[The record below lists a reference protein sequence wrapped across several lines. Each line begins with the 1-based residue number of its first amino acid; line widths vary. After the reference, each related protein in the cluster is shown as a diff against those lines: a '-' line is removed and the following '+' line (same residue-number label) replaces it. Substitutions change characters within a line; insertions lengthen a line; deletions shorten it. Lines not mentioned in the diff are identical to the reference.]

1 MFSPTF
7 WSLVGGALH
16 VLVVAIAF
24 FVVPVNRK
32 PSSATAWLLLIT
44 IAPFFGVLIF
54 LLIGSPKLPPRRRQ
68 LQRQMSS
75 LIVQAIDRADDDP
88 ATAPLLAPPTTP
100 VALPHAALAQHLG
113 GMPPFAGNCV
123 ELLPD
128 YDAIIERMAQE
139 IEGAQRFVHVEFYI
153 IALDRTTEG
162 FFAAMERAVKR
173 GVKVRLLLDQ
183 IGSRK
188 YPGRK
193 EMEQHLTAIGVDW
206 HYMLPVGKPGEW
218 LRFDLRNHRKILVVD
233 GEVAYT
239 GSLNVIDRT
248 YHRKDDLYYDE
259 LCVRVTGPV
268 AAQFEAVFVTDWYAE
283 TGELLDRRHY
293 PELRQDG
300 WKATGSSLCQV
311 LPSGSGFEE
320 ENNLRLFTGLI
331 NAAQRR
337 LVVANPYF
345 VPDDALMLAITS
357 AALHGVKVTLINSE
371 TVDQLF
377 VASAQKSYYEQLL
390 RAGVEVLQY
399 KQPILLHS
407 KTITVDDQIA
417 MIGSSNMD
425 IRSFTLNME
434 VSLVVYDPAV
444 VAELSQVFDGY
455 IARSK
460 RVELDAWKRR
470 PTGQRLIENIA
481 RLTAALQ

>member
-1 MFSPTF
+1 MVSPTF
-7 WSLVGGALH
+7 WSFIGGVLH
-16 VLVVAIAF
+16 VVVVAVAF

-44 IAPFFGVLIF
+44 IAPFIGVIIF

-68 LQRQMSS
+68 LQRQMSG
-75 LIVQAIDRADDDP
+75 LIGQAIERASGDP
-88 ATAPLLAPPTTP
+88 ATAALLTPPVPP
-100 VALPHAALAQHLG
+100 VAMPHAALAQRLG
-113 GMPPFAGNCV
+113 GMPAFAGNCV
-123 ELLPD
+123 ELLPE
-128 YDAIIERMAQE
+128 YDAIIERMAHE
-139 IEGAQRFVHVEFYI
+139 IEGARRFVHVEFYI
-153 IALDRTTEG
+153 IGRDKTTEG

-233 GEVAYT
+233 GEAGYT

-268 AAQFEAVFVTDWYAE
+268 VAQLEAAFVTDWYAE
-283 TGELLDRRHY
+283 TGELLDPRNY
-293 PELRQDG
+293 PELRQEG
-300 WKATGSSLCQV
+300 WRATGSSLCQV
-311 LPSGSGFEE
+311 LPSGSGFED

-337 LVVANPYF
+337 LVIVNPYF
-345 VPDDALMLAITS
+345 VPDDSLMLAVTS
-357 AALHGVKVTLINSE
+357 AALRGVKVTLINSE
-371 TVDQLF
+371 AVDQLF
-377 VASAQKSYYEQLL
+377 VASAQKSYYEALL

-399 KQPILLHS
+399 RLPILLHS
-407 KTITVDDQIA
+407 KTIAVDNQIA
-417 MIGSSNMD
+417 MIGSSNLD

-444 VAELSQVFDGY
+444 VAELHKIFDGY
-455 IARSK
+455 IARSR
-460 RVELDAWKRR
+460 RVELGKWKGR
-470 PTGQRLIENIA
+470 PAGQRLIENVA

>member
-1 MFSPTF
+1 MNPTL
-7 WSLVGGALH
+7 WSLAGGALH
-16 VLVVAIAF
+16 ILIVLVAF

-44 IAPFFGVLIF
+44 IAPLIGVVIF
-54 LLIGSPKLPPRRRQ
+54 LLIGSPKLTPRRRQ
-68 LQRQMSS
+68 LQHQMSG
-75 LIVQAIDRADDDP
+75 LIAQAIEQASGDRATASLLKP
-88 ATAPLLAPPTTP
+88 AVPA
-100 VALPHAALAQHLG
+100 VALPHTALAQKLG
-113 GMPPFAGNCV
+113 GMPAFAGNGV
-123 ELLPD
+123 ELLPT
-128 YDAIIERMAQE
+128 YNAIIERMAQE
-139 IEGAQRFVHVEFYI
+139 IEGAQRYAHIEFYI
-153 IALDRTTEG
+153 IARDTTTEV

-193 EMEQHLTAIGVDW
+193 EMEQHLTAIGVAW

-233 GEVAYT
+233 GEAGYT

-248 YHRKDDLYYDE
+248 YHRKDELYYDE
-259 LCVRVTGPV
+259 LCVRVVGPV
-268 AAQFEAVFVTDWYAE
+268 VIQLEAAFVTDWYAE
-283 TGELLDRRHY
+283 TGELLDPRNY
-293 PELRQDG
+293 PELQRTG
-300 WKATGSSLCQV
+300 WHAQGTALCQV
-311 LPSGSGFEE
+311 LPSGPGFDD

-337 LVVANPYF
+337 LVIVNPYF
-345 VPDDALMLAITS
+345 VPDDALMLAVTS
-357 AALHGVKVTLINSE
+357 AALRGVKVTLINSE
-371 TVDQLF
+371 AVDQLF

-399 KQPILLHS
+399 KLPILLHS
-407 KTITVDDQIA
+407 KTIAVDDQIA
-417 MIGSSNMD
+417 MIGSSNLD
-425 IRSFTLNME
+425 IRSFTLNLE
-434 VSLVVYDPAV
+434 VSLVVYDTAV
-444 VAELSQVFDGY
+444 VAELSKIFDTY

-460 RVELDAWKRR
+460 RVELQTWKSR
-470 PTGQRLIENIA
+470 PATQRLIENVA

>member
-1 MFSPTF
+1 MNPTL
-7 WSLVGGALH
+7 WSLAGSALH
-16 VLVVAIAF
+16 ILVVVSAF

-44 IAPFFGVLIF
+44 IAPLIGVVIF
-54 LLIGSPKLPPRRRQ
+54 LLIGSPKLTPRRRQ
-68 LQRQMSS
+68 LQRQMSG
-75 LIVQAIDRADDDP
+75 LIAQAIEQASDDRATAALLRP
-88 ATAPLLAPPTTP
+88 AVPA
-100 VALPHAALAQHLG
+100 VAMPHAALAQKLG
-113 GMPPFAGNCV
+113 GMPTFAGNGV
-123 ELLPD
+123 ELLPA
-128 YDAIIERMAQE
+128 YNAIIERMAQE
-139 IEGAQRFVHVEFYI
+139 IDEAQRYAHIEFYI
-153 IALDRTTEG
+153 IARDTTTEV

-193 EMEQHLTAIGVDW
+193 EMEQHLTAIGVAW

-233 GEVAYT
+233 GEAGYT

-248 YHRKDDLYYDE
+248 YHRKDELYYDE
-259 LCVRVTGPV
+259 LCVRVVGPV
-268 AAQFEAVFVTDWYAE
+268 VIQLEAAFVTDWYAE
-283 TGELLDRRHY
+283 TGELLDPRKY
-293 PELRQDG
+293 PELQRTG
-300 WKATGSSLCQV
+300 WHAQGTALCQV
-311 LPSGSGFEE
+311 LPSGPGFDD

-337 LVVANPYF
+337 LVIVNPYF
-345 VPDDALMLAITS
+345 VPDDALMLAVTS
-357 AALHGVKVTLINSE
+357 AALRGVKVTLINSE
-371 TVDQLF
+371 AVDQLF

-399 KQPILLHS
+399 KLPILLHS
-407 KTITVDDQIA
+407 KTIAVDDQIA
-417 MIGSSNMD
+417 MIGSSNLD
-425 IRSFTLNME
+425 IRSFTLNLE
-434 VSLVVYDPAV
+434 VSLVVYDTAV
-444 VAELSQVFDGY
+444 VAELSKIFDTY

-460 RVELDAWKRR
+460 RVELNTWQSR
-470 PTGQRLIENIA
+470 PATQRLIENVA